1 MFKYYFLFGFL
12 FFANFSFAD
21 DTVRISDLDDPII
34 YASNSLSV
42 SSLMVIDIPTSGD
55 GNTESSPFEVY
66 IPLGGDGTDDQHLNT
81 IIENPNEDPSLS
93 PAFLPEI
100 PLDSTNNSFIQVY
113 TLLANE
119 STDTL
124 YLNIAV
130 EDEEEDEEDEKFK
143 IFSLSTSVSVSAASE
158 EYSYA
163 SFNLGEMCENI
174 DCSKIQ
180 ASAGENDDD
189 FLVYLFLD
197 EDQHAVG
204 TSVTTS
210 ENGLFVK
217 LSISDEL
224 PEGTVTIDDGLVKG
238 DGRLLAEFSGG
249 EDITQIG
256 DDFYRTLIFKYDDSI
271 TTEQAEASIN
281 AYSLGEK
288 WSIEDESLSG
298 SLYIKDLTNNTQYN
312 FSLGVVNKYQFSSLL
327 SGSKLGIP
335 ENIDAF
341 LETHAC
347 YLVSAG
353 FKAEH
358 FVLDYFRFIRDHYLL
373 NNILGDKFIEFYY
386 RTAPKYAKIV
396 YHNEYL
402 SFIIRVISY
411 FIYYL
416 LNNIYLFIS
425 IVIGISGACLFRIK
439 YSNKLPL

>member
-1 MFKYYFLFGFL
+1 MFNYFFLFGFL
-12 FFANFSFAD
+12 FLANLSFAD

-34 YASNSLSV
+34 YASNSLSAA
-42 SSLMVIDIPTSGD
+42 SLMLIDLPTSGE

-66 IPLGGDGTDDQHLNT
+66 IPLGGNGADDQHLNT
-81 IIENPNEDPSLS
+81 IIENPNEDPILS

-100 PLDSTNNSFIQVY
+100 PLDTTSNSFIQVY
-113 TLLANE
+113 TLLTNE
-119 STDTL
+119 STNTL
-124 YLNIAV
+124 YLNIAI
-130 EDEEEDEEDEKFK
+130 EDEDEDEEDEKFK
-143 IFSLSTSVSVSAASE
+143 IFSLSTSVSIAASSA

-163 SFNLGEMCENI
+163 SFNLGDMCENI

-180 ASAGENDDD
+180 TTAGENDDD

-197 EDQHAVG
+197 DDQNAVG

-210 ENGLFVK
+210 ENGIFVK

-224 PEGTVTIDDGLVKG
+224 PEGVLTIDDDLVKG
-238 DGRLLAEFSGG
+238 DGRLFVEFSGG
-249 EDITQIG
+249 EDITQVG
-256 DDFYRTLIFKYDDSI
+256 DDFYRTIIFKYDDSI
-271 TTEQAEASIN
+271 TTEQSEASIN
-281 AYSLGEK
+281 TYSLGEK

-298 SLYIKDLTNNTQYN
+298 SLYIKGLTNNTQYN
-312 FSLGVVNKYQFSSLL
+312 FSLGIVNKYQFSSLL
-327 SGSKLGIP
+327 SSSKLGTP

-353 FKAEH
+353 FKTEH
-358 FVLDYFRFIRDHYLL
+358 FVLDYFRFIRDHYLI
-373 NNILGDKFIEFYY
+373 NNIVGQQFIDFYY
-386 RTAPKYAKIV
+386 KTAPKYAKIV

-402 SFIIRVISY
+402 SFAIRIISY

-425 IVIGISGACLFRIK
+425 IGFAISGICLFRMK
-439 YSNKLPL
+439 SSNKLP